1 MAKQTA
7 SKQPTK
13 KHLARAQREAILR
26 KRLLAAAAVIG
37 VILIVLVAFSLFE
50 QVWVLPHTLILSVN
64 GDEYYAPEFQAW
76 VESYYANNADS
87 DAVSIG
93 ARALEDMIE
102 NTLIR
107 EEAAS
112 RGITVADEDINA
124 ALYQESLILS
134 AYISGG
140 TSVEDLFGGG
150 EEPDQIDINQAA
162 QDYLGQI
169 ERLYGYD
176 PDFYQTMIAISL
188 YEQAIMDDLKS
199 DIELVQDHV
208 QLQHILVETEDA
220 ALEVRERLDEGEAW
234 EDLVV
239 EYSIDE
245 ATLETDGDLGWL
257 SLTDLNMQYG
267 DIAIAI
273 YALDEGDISAP
284 VQAVDGWHIFR
295 SLGHEDRELSAEALQ
310 TLVSERWSSILTEL
324 KANADIVIAEDWQDY
339 LPDPPVRLQR

>member
-37 VILIVLVAFSLFE
+37 AILIVLVAYSLVE
-50 QVWVLPHTLILSVN
+50 QVWILPRTQILTVN
-64 GDEYYAPEFQAW
+64 GDEYFTLEFQAW
-76 VESYYANNADS
+76 VESYYSSNAGS

-107 EEAAS
+107 EEAAL
-112 RGITVADEDINA
+112 RGITVSDEEINT

-150 EEPDQIDINQAA
+150 EEPEQAEIDQAA
-162 QDYLGQI
+162 QEYLQQI

-188 YEQAIMDDLKS
+188 YEQAIMADLEG

-208 QLQHILVETEDA
+208 QLEHILVETEDT
-220 ALEVRERLDEGEAW
+220 ALEVKERLDDGEAW
-234 EDLVV
+234 EDLVL

-257 SLTDLNMQYG
+257 SLTDLNTLYG

-284 VQAVDGWHIFR
+284 VQALDGWHIFQ
-295 SLGHEDRELSAEALQ
+295 SLGHEDRELSAEAVQ
-310 TLVSERWSSILTEL
+310 TLVSERWNSILAEL

-339 LPDPPVRLQR
+339 LPDPPVRIQ